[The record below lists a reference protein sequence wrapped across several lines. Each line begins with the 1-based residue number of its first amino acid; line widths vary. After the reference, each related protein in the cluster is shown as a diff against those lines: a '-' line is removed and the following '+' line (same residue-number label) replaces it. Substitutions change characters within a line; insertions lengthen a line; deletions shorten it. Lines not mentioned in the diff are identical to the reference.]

1 MTNSGTLQVTT
12 PSNRKVA
19 MTSSMLSE
27 MLAALFQARCEPG
40 SDAVCRRATAWLRF
54 IKQRVGLEGRT

>member
-19 MTSSMLSE
+19 MTDPMHSE
-27 MLAALFQARCEPG
+27 MRG
-40 SDAVCRRATAWLRF
+40 AVTGAMRAPDRRRSVAMLWDGASQF
-54 IKQRVGLEGRT
+54 